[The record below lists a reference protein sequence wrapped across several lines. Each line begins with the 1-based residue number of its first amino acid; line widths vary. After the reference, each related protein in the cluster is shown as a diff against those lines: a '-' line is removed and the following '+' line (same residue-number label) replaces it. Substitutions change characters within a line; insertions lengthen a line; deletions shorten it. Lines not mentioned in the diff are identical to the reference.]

1 MSRYAAQTN
10 TQAACARIRPRSFF
24 LAAKF
29 ARDGAVRAALRRL
42 RRTRMRARA
51 RSSAPSYTERAFGKD
66 CSIATAQRIA
76 GLCRGQVPP
85 CGPSPRVIGV
95 GTRSTRSALGVLG
108 VCRG

>member
-10 TQAACARIRPRSFF
+10 TQAARARIRPRSFF
-24 LAAKF
+24 LVAKF

-76 GLCRGQVPP
+76 AGM
-85 CGPSPRVIGV
+85 PRVSPSV
-95 GTRSTRSALGVLG
+95 RPNPS
-108 VCRG
+108 